1 MPAELAAQVPVL
13 YRDEALCIVDKPPG
27 IVVHRGWA
35 DDDGGLL
42 VRLRR
47 QLQQRLWPVHR
58 LDRGTS
64 GTLAFALSAEAA
76 GALGASFAGGL
87 AQKRYLAI
95 VRGHPPEALVVDH
108 PLASEPGSERL
119 PARTELRRL
128 GIWERYALVEAV
140 PITGR
145 LHQIRRHLKHVS
157 CPIIGDVN
165 YGKGE
170 HNRLFRQRFGLH
182 RLALH
187 AFSLHLPHP
196 TTGNLVGA
204 RSGPR
209 DELDACLRAM
219 GLGEAVERLLKS

>member
-1 MPAELAAQVPVL
+1 VGAIASKVPVI
-13 YRDEALCIVDKPPG
+13 YRDEALCIVDKPSG

-47 QLQQRLWPVHR
+47 QLGQKLWPVHR

-64 GTLAFALSAEAA
+64 GTLAFALTAEAA
-76 GALGASFAGGL
+76 TTLGATFTAGL

-108 PLASEPGSERL
+108 PLASEPGAERV

-145 LHQIRRHLKHVS
+145 LHQIRRHLKHLS

-170 HNRLFRQRFGLH
+170 HNRLFRERFGLH

-187 AFSLHLPHP
+187 AFSLRLPHP
-196 TTGNLVGA
+196 TSGAMVGA
-204 RSGPR
+204 VAAPG
-209 DELDACLRAM
+209 DELARCLEAM
-219 GLGEAVERLLKS
+219 GLGEVVERLVKS